1 MPSRSNHTPNWEDV
15 TCESCLRRRKAIEGQ
30 RERRL
35 AKVRIRKSQSQRAR
49 YFEKAQILAEK
60 REMEILDLQ
69 NDFYDNVVD
78 NGSEV

>member
-1 MPSRSNHTPNWEDV
+1 
-15 TCESCLRRRKAIEGQ
+15 
-30 RERRL
+30 L